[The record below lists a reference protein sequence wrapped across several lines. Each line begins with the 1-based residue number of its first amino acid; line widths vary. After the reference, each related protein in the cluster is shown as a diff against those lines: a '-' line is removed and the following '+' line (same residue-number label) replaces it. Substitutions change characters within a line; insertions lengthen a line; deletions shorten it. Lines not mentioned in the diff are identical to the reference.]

1 MNPID
6 AKIKKKKLAML
17 AKTMKTLAKS
27 TKDDNIVQI
36 LGQKPMDDKERFPTG
51 YLTLDYATGG
61 GIRRGTIGE
70 LFGPE
75 SSGKSLVCQKI
86 IASAQRLGALCAYVD
101 VEQTFDPIFAK
112 KLGVN
117 TDELIISQPRSL
129 QQAFEVI
136 DGLVKA
142 EIDIV
147 VLDSVAALVPEEE
160 LEAEVGKQN
169 IGLTARYMSQF
180 LRRLNSVIADSQS
193 SVLFVNQVRD
203 KVGVLYGN
211 PEETPGGKALRFYS
225 SLRMRVSKSADG
237 MIKPKADAEP
247 IGQGIRV
254 RCVKNKT
261 APPFRTAEFKVYFDG
276 RETSEVDEIAD
287 IALAKSLIPKY
298 NSAGELCATGRQY
311 RWADEPE
318 FLAKSKAE
326 VPEQLKKFPKV
337 AEALKEI
344 IVGGKIDE
352 NTVDY
357 DGGQAEDMDADYDD
371 EDFEEIMK
379 EEADSIANGSE
390 AEEIETGFNDF

>member
-180 LRRLNSVIADSQS
+180 LRRLNSIIADSQS

-203 KVGVLYGN
+203 KVGVN
-211 PEETPGGKALRFYS
+211 H
-225 SLRMRVSKSADG
+225 
-237 MIKPKADAEP
+237 
-247 IGQGIRV
+247 
-254 RCVKNKT
+254 
-261 APPFRTAEFKVYFDG
+261 
-276 RETSEVDEIAD
+276 
-287 IALAKSLIPKY
+287 LA
-298 NSAGELCATGRQY
+298 
-311 RWADEPE
+311 
-318 FLAKSKAE
+318 
-326 VPEQLKKFPKV
+326 V
-337 AEALKEI
+337 A
-344 IVGGKIDE
+344 
-352 NTVDY
+352 
-357 DGGQAEDMDADYDD
+357 
-371 EDFEEIMK
+371 
-379 EEADSIANGSE
+379 
-390 AEEIETGFNDF
+390 

>member
-180 LRRLNSVIADSQS
+180 LRRLNSIIADSQS

-211 PEETPGGKALRFYS
+211 PEETPGGRL
-225 SLRMRVSKSADG
+225 
-237 MIKPKADAEP
+237 
-247 IGQGIRV
+247 
-254 RCVKNKT
+254 
-261 APPFRTAEFKVYFDG
+261 
-276 RETSEVDEIAD
+276 
-287 IALAKSLIPKY
+287 
-298 NSAGELCATGRQY
+298 
-311 RWADEPE
+311 
-318 FLAKSKAE
+318 
-326 VPEQLKKFPKV
+326 V
-337 AEALKEI
+337 A
-344 IVGGKIDE
+344 
-352 NTVDY
+352 
-357 DGGQAEDMDADYDD
+357 
-371 EDFEEIMK
+371 
-379 EEADSIANGSE
+379 
-390 AEEIETGFNDF
+390 

>member
-211 PEETPGGKALRFYS
+211 PEETPGGRL
-225 SLRMRVSKSADG
+225 
-237 MIKPKADAEP
+237 
-247 IGQGIRV
+247 
-254 RCVKNKT
+254 
-261 APPFRTAEFKVYFDG
+261 
-276 RETSEVDEIAD
+276 
-287 IALAKSLIPKY
+287 
-298 NSAGELCATGRQY
+298 
-311 RWADEPE
+311 
-318 FLAKSKAE
+318 
-326 VPEQLKKFPKV
+326 V
-337 AEALKEI
+337 A
-344 IVGGKIDE
+344 
-352 NTVDY
+352 
-357 DGGQAEDMDADYDD
+357 
-371 EDFEEIMK
+371 
-379 EEADSIANGSE
+379 
-390 AEEIETGFNDF
+390 